1 MADSSFT
8 TYESVLSHYPFLSGR
23 SLGPQEMGDMPNLK
37 RLKMQAAARRIT
49 DNSLEN
55 ARICQFEVP
64 GGGECRDTACA
75 DVHLSQLEVEP
86 KDEET
91 AQYLSGD
98 QNVAQMVQALQAART
113 RRPDVTFDE
122 RVKEIWTSV
131 RGLRIQV
138 TFNEKT

>member
-1 MADSSFT
+1 LGVGIGCLFT
-8 TYESVLSHYPFLSGR
+8 
-23 SLGPQEMGDMPNLK
+23 
-37 RLKMQAAARRIT
+37 
-49 DNSLEN
+49 
-55 ARICQFEVP
+55 
-64 GGGECRDTACA
+64 
-75 DVHLSQLEVEP
+75 
-86 KDEET
+86 DEET

-138 TFNEKT
+138 TFDEKT